1 MVRYEL
7 LYAMSVYSLPIGPP
21 EAPSNLTSAQSSDYA
36 LILSWS
42 APSSPVQLHYTVT
55 ANISTTIRMT
65 NNTNI
70 TITREEVMTALNSS
84 ECDYYT
90 FRVIASN
97 PAGNSTPAN
106 LTTPVTFVHVPGK
119 DGPYNQKRI
128 INFCLV
134 T

>member
-1 MVRYEL
+1 MVSIIDYWDVSEC
-7 LYAMSVYSLPIGPP
+7 VHIIIGPP
-21 EAPSNLTSAQSSDYA
+21 SEPVGLSSELSPVA
-36 LILSWS
+36 GVLVLSWS
-42 APSSPVQLHYTVT
+42 PPWTPDGVQLHYTVT

-90 FRVIASN
+90 FHVIASN

-106 LTTPVTFVHVPGK
+106 LTTPVTFATG
-119 DGPYNQKRI
+119 
-128 INFCLV
+128 L
-134 T
+134 

>member
-1 MVRYEL
+1 MVSMTCIL
-7 LYAMSVYSLPIGPP
+7 MSTLDVHCTHTLSHISAGPP
-21 EAPSNLTSAQSSDYA
+21 EPPLNLRSTQSSDNA

-42 APSSPVQLHYTVT
+42 APSSPVQLHYTIT

-84 ECDYYT
+84 ECDYT
-90 FRVIASN
+90 FHVIASN

-106 LTTPVTFVHVPGK
+106 LTTPVTFVPGK
-119 DGPYNQKRI
+119 QLSH
-128 INFCLV
+128 FW
-134 T
+134 

>member
-1 MVRYEL
+1 M
-7 LYAMSVYSLPIGPP
+7 
-21 EAPSNLTSAQSSDYA
+21 
-36 LILSWS
+36 LSWS
-42 APSSPVQLHYTVT
+42 PPWTPDGVQLHYTVT

-90 FRVIASN
+90 FHVIASN

-106 LTTPVTFVHVPGK
+106 LTTPVTFVPGK
-119 DGPYNQKRI
+119 YKLCISCNVRNICYLDPGFAQYNVCHVSSDDSTIVSLQVLHFTI
-128 INFCLV
+128 THL
-134 T
+134 TM

>member
-1 MVRYEL
+1 
-7 LYAMSVYSLPIGPP
+7 MSLFTIIYIAGPP
-21 EAPSNLTSAQSSDYA
+21 QAVSNLTTMVTQNA

-90 FRVIASN
+90 FHVIASN

-106 LTTPVTFVHVPGK
+106 LTTPVTLVPGK
-119 DGPYNQKRI
+119 
-128 INFCLV
+128 
-134 T
+134 